1 MNTAGFVG
9 SVVTVFFFLLFIA
22 IVWWTY
28 RRGSKETYD
37 DAAQLPFQE
46 DADDAANTTQT
57 RRHS

>member
-9 SVVTVFFFLLFIA
+9 SVVTVFFFLLFIG

-28 RRGSKETYD
+28 RRGSKATAD

-46 DADDAANTTQT
+46 DADDAGKHHTD
-57 RRHS
+57 

>member
-37 DAAQLPFQE
+37 DAARGGNAFTPLESEPDRE
-46 DADDAANTTQT
+46 AMS
-57 RRHS
+57 H

>member
-22 IVWWTY
+22 LLWWTY

-46 DADDAANTTQT
+46 DADDAG
-57 RRHS
+57 RHHTD